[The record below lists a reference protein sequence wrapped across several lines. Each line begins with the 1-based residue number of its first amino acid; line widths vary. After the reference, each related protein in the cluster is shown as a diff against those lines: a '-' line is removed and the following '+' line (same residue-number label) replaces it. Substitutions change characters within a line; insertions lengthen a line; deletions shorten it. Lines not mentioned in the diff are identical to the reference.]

1 MTKRGIS
8 MNDYIILVNEQDET
22 IGYSEKMDAHKNGKL
37 HRAFSIFIFDWNTK
51 KMLIQKRAFEKY
63 HSGGLWT
70 NACCSHPL
78 KDETMVGCLN
88 TRLAEELGLCTDF
101 NIKVPSDCGL
111 LLHGEDVIYSC
122 GKFSYF
128 ASFGE
133 VVENEID
140 HVFLYSPVKSKID
153 LTDISF
159 NKQEI
164 EEIKWISIEEL
175 KSWMES
181 NPKDFTA
188 WFKSAFELA
197 YIVFCRQ
204 AGNIDMFFD
213 NDEYR

>member
-1 MTKRGIS
+1 

-101 NIKVPSDCGL
+101 NIKVPSD
-111 LLHGEDVIYSC
+111 
-122 GKFSYF
+122 F
-128 ASFGE
+128 
-133 VVENEID
+133 
-140 HVFLYSPVKSKID
+140 
-153 LTDISF
+153 
-159 NKQEI
+159 
-164 EEIKWISIEEL
+164 
-175 KSWMES
+175 
-181 NPKDFTA
+181 
-188 WFKSAFELA
+188 
-197 YIVFCRQ
+197 
-204 AGNIDMFFD
+204 
-213 NDEYR
+213 